1 MAMLKPPATEPKTT
15 TLTVRIHEELKDRLD
30 HYAEYLGAGPGY
42 VVSEALRLVFKKD
55 RQFKEWAQHRANG
68 AQSDVSKNP

>member
-15 TLTVRIHEELKDRLD
+15 TLTVRIHEELKERLD

-55 RQFKEWAQHRANG
+55 RQFKAWTQHRANG